1 MRIIGGVY
9 RSRLIDMPKGVEIR
23 PTQDR
28 VREAIFNILGNISGM
43 AVLDLFSG
51 SGAFGL
57 ESLSRGASRATFV
70 ENNIRCV
77 QTIEKN
83 LESLQIPAD
92 HYDVRKRS
100 ALRAIYDLEGEGLKY
115 DIIFMDP
122 PYHKDLAKNC
132 LINLDSC
139 DILSQFAT
147 VVVEHYRLDEL
158 DFDLETL
165 ASDKERKYGDT
176 IITFLKRHAE
186 DTENIEDADI

>member
-9 RSRLIDMPKGVEIR
+9 RSRLIDMPKGVEMR
-23 PTQDR
+23 PTQDK

-43 AVLDLFSG
+43 TVLDLFSG

-57 ESLSRGASRATFV
+57 ESLSRGASKSTFV

-77 QTIEKN
+77 QTIEEN
-83 LESLQIPAD
+83 LESLQIPVNQ
-92 HYDVRKRS
+92 YEIIKRS
-100 ALRAIYDLEGEGLKY
+100 ALRTVYDLEAEGLKY
-115 DIIFMDP
+115 DIVFMDP

-147 VVVEHYRLDEL
+147 VVVEHYKLDEL
-158 DFDLETL
+158 SFDLESL
-165 ASDKERKYGDT
+165 VIDKEREYGDT
-176 IITFLKRHAE
+176 VITFLKRH
-186 DTENIEDADI
+186 IEDEDS

>member
-1 MRIIGGVY
+1 MRVIGGFY
-9 RSRLIDMPKGVEIR
+9 RSRLIAMPKGVDIR

-28 VREAIFNILGNISGM
+28 VREAIFNILGDISGKV
-43 AVLDLFSG
+43 VLDLFSG
-51 SGAFGL
+51 SGAFGI

-92 HYDVRKRS
+92 HFDVIKRS
-100 ALRAIYDLEGEGLKY
+100 ALRTVYDLDEEGAKY
-115 DIIFMDP
+115 DIVFMDP

-139 DILSQFAT
+139 DILSQFAV
-147 VVVEHYRLDEL
+147 VVVEHYKLDEL
-158 DFDLETL
+158 SFDLETL
-165 ASDKERKYGDT
+165 VVDKNREYGDT
-176 IITFLKRHAE
+176 VITFLKRHDE
-186 DTENIEDADI
+186 IEDN

>member
-1 MRIIGGVY
+1 MRIIGGTF

-28 VREAIFNILGNISGM
+28 VREAIFNILGNISGKS
-43 AVLDLFSG
+43 VLDLFSG

-57 ESLSRGASRATFV
+57 ESISRGASKATFV

-83 LESLQIPAD
+83 LESLQIPANQ
-92 HYDVRKRS
+92 YDVIKRS
-100 ALRAIYDLEGEGLKY
+100 ALRAVYDFEAEGLNY
-115 DIIFMDP
+115 DIVFMDP
-122 PYHKDLAKNC
+122 PYHKELAKNC

-147 VVVEHYRLDEL
+147 VVVEHYKLDEL
-158 DFDLETL
+158 SFDLETL
-165 ASDKERKYGDT
+165 VIDKEREYGDT
-176 IITFLKRHAE
+176 VITFLKR
-186 DTENIEDADI
+186 NIENEDS

>member
-9 RSRLIDMPKGVEIR
+9 RSRLIDMPKGVDMR
-23 PTQDR
+23 PTQDK
-28 VREAIFNILGNISGM
+28 VREAIFNILGDISGKV
-43 AVLDLFSG
+43 VLDLFSG

-70 ENNIRCV
+70 ENNIRCA

-83 LESLQIPAD
+83 LEGLQIPAD
-92 HYDVRKRS
+92 QYDILKRS
-100 ALRAIYDLEGEGLKY
+100 ALRAIYDLENEGVKY
-115 DIIFMDP
+115 DIVFMDP

-147 VVVEHYRLDEL
+147 VVVEHYKLDEL
-158 DFDLETL
+158 SFDLDTL
-165 ASDKERKYGDT
+165 VTDKNREYGDT
-176 IITFLKRHAE
+176 VVTFLKKHV
-186 DTENIEDADI
+186 ENDDS

>member
-1 MRIIGGVY
+1 MRVIGGLY

-23 PTQDR
+23 PTQDK
-28 VREAIFNILGNISGM
+28 VREAIFNILGDISGKS
-43 AVLDLFSG
+43 VLDLFAG
-51 SGAFGL
+51 SGAFGI
-57 ESLSRGASRATFV
+57 ESLSRGASKAVFV
-70 ENNIRCV
+70 ENNIRCM

-83 LESLQIPAD
+83 LESLQISSD
-92 HYDVRKRS
+92 QYDVIKMS
-100 ALRAIYDLEGEGLKY
+100 ALRAIYDLEIKGLKY
-115 DIIFMDP
+115 DIVFMDP

-165 ASDKERKYGDT
+165 VSYKERMYGDT
-176 IITFLKRHAE
+176 VVTFLKRHVE
-186 DTENIEDADI
+186 DTDE

>member
-9 RSRLIDMPKGVEIR
+9 RSRLIDMPKGVEMR
-23 PTQDR
+23 PTQDK
-28 VREAIFNILGNISGM
+28 VREAIFNILGDISGK

-51 SGAFGL
+51 SGAFGI
-57 ESLSRGASRATFV
+57 ESLSRGAFRSTFV

-83 LESLQIPAD
+83 LDSLHIPAD
-92 HYDVRKRS
+92 RYDIIKAS
-100 ALRAIYDLEGEGLKY
+100 ALRAVYGLEEAGSKY

-165 ASDKERKYGDT
+165 LPDKERKYGDT
-176 IITFLKRHAE
+176 VITFLKRHV
-186 DTENIEDADI
+186 ENDDS

>member
-1 MRIIGGVY
+1 MRVIGGVY
-9 RSRLIDMPKGVEIR
+9 RARLIDMPKGVDIR
-23 PTQDR
+23 PTQDK
-28 VREAIFNILGNISGM
+28 VREAIFNILGNISGK

-51 SGAFGL
+51 SGAFGI
-57 ESLSRGASRATFV
+57 ESLSRGASKATFV

-83 LESLQIPAD
+83 LEGLQIPAD
-92 HYDVRKRS
+92 RYDVIKRS
-100 ALRAIYDLEGEGLKY
+100 ALRAIYDIEGDGLKY
-115 DIIFMDP
+115 DIVFMDP

-147 VVVEHYRLDEL
+147 VVVEHYKLDEL

-165 ASDKERKYGDT
+165 VTDKNREYGDT
-176 IITFLKRHAE
+176 VITFLKRHIENE
-186 DTENIEDADI
+186 DSQP

>member
-1 MRIIGGVY
+1 MRIIGGEY
-9 RSRLIDMPKGVEIR
+9 RSRIIDMPKGVEMR
-23 PTQDR
+23 PTQDK
-28 VREAIFNILGNISGM
+28 VREAIFNILGDISGK

-51 SGAFGL
+51 SGAFGI
-57 ESLSRGASRATFV
+57 EALSRGASKATFV

-83 LESLQIPAD
+83 LDSLQIPAD
-92 HYDVRKRS
+92 RYDVIKSS
-100 ALRAIYDLEGEGLKY
+100 ALRAVYSIEEDGLKY
-115 DIIFMDP
+115 DIVFMDP

-158 DFDLETL
+158 SFDLETL
-165 ASDKERKYGDT
+165 VIDKERKYGDT
-176 IITFLKRHAE
+176 LITFLKRHAE
-186 DTENIEDADI
+186 NDDS

>member
-1 MRIIGGVY
+1 MRVIGGFY
-9 RSRLIDMPKGVEIR
+9 RSRLIDMPKGVEMR
-23 PTQDR
+23 PTQDK
-28 VREAIFNILGNISGM
+28 VREAIFNILGDISGK

-51 SGAFGL
+51 SGAFGI

-77 QTIEKN
+77 QTIENN
-83 LESLQIPAD
+83 LENLQIPSS
-92 HYDVRKRS
+92 HYDIMKRS
-100 ALRAIYDLEGEGLKY
+100 ALRAIYDLEGEGSKY
-115 DIIFMDP
+115 DIVFMDP

-147 VVVEHYRLDEL
+147 VVVEHYKLDEL

-165 ASDKERKYGDT
+165 VSDKEREYGDT
-176 IITFLKRHAE
+176 VITFLKRHAE
-186 DTENIEDADI
+186 NIDS